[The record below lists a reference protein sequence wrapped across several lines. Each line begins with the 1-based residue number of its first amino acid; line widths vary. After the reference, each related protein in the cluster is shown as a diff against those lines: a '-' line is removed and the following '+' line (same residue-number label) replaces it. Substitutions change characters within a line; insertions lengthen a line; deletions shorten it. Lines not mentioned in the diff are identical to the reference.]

1 MLKQVVLFETEDGS
15 RFNTKE
21 EAEQYQ
27 ERLDRLDL
35 IRENLDVDGG
45 LVSAEA
51 VLEFITNYAS
61 WKD

>member
-21 EAEQYQ
+21 GAEQHQ

-51 VLEFITNYAS
+51 VLEFITNYAI

>member
-1 MLKQVVLFETEDGS
+1 MLKQITLFETEDGS

-35 IRENLDVDGG
+35 IRENLDVGGG

-51 VLEFITNYAS
+51 VLEFIANYAN